1 MWNKIISWAIALFI
15 TFIGYSQSPLC
26 TSYPTQ
32 FCCEYVSSVTINGQS
47 YTGSNGY
54 AASSGGNPPGY
65 YDYTGGAIVP
75 TITAGQNISI
85 SYVAQ
90 TNGNYMEYFK
100 LWVDF
105 NGNGVLSDAG
115 EQVYAYNVSWLGTK
129 TVTATFQVPTTV
141 FNGQVY
147 MRFMMVYAN
156 VPALCGTYAY
166 GNTFDF
172 KTNITGAID
181 PYNHSGFVYGSEG
194 IGIPNVPVKLLK
206 KLTSETNYTLH
217 GTYNTNTN
225 GQYNITTNLNATSY
239 NFQIVIDNL
248 TVANPNI
255 TDAQFFNQKILTQGF
270 TSKDYYRLNT
280 NGNNILTISDIYE
293 VYQKTFNVPWES
305 GVPTYRLFN
314 QIQWNLINSSYGD
327 LRSTYPGTQSIT
339 IQSPQNSGTSNIYLI
354 RTGYAN

>member
-1 MWNKIISWAIALFI
+1 MWYKIVNWAVIFLTSI
-15 TFIGYSQSPLC
+15 TVYSQSPLC
-26 TSYPTQ
+26 TSYPTS
-32 FCCEYVSSVTINGQS
+32 FCCEYVSSVTINGQT
-47 YTGSNGY
+47 YAGSNGY

-65 YDYTGGAIVP
+65 YNYTNSTPVP

-85 SYVAQ
+85 SYTAQ

-115 EQVYAYNVSWLGTK
+115 EQVYAYNVAWTGTK
-129 TVTATFQVPTTV
+129 TITSTFQVPTTV

-172 KTNITGAID
+172 KTTITGAVS
-181 PYNHSGFVYGSEG
+181 PYNHSGFIYGAEG
-194 IGIPNVPVKLLK
+194 TGIANVPVKLFK

-217 GTYNTNTN
+217 GTYNTNSS
-225 GQYNITTNLNATSY
+225 GQYSITTNLNAPLY
-239 NFQIVIDNL
+239 NFQIVVDAL
-248 TVANPNI
+248 TVANPAI
-255 TDAQFFNQKILTQGF
+255 SDAQFFNQKVLNQNF
-270 TSKDYYRLNT
+270 VSKDYYRMDINRNGILSITDVYLNYIKIFGLGFPAGT
-280 NGNNILTISDIYE
+280 
-293 VYQKTFNVPWES
+293 PA
-305 GVPTYRLFN
+305 YRLFTSSQWSTIN
-314 QIQWNLINSSYGD
+314 ISTSNLTSTIPGVQSLTIQNPTNSSTTN
-327 LRSTYPGTQSIT
+327 L
-339 IQSPQNSGTSNIYLI
+339 YLI